1 MPNTDKAVFAR
12 GGSSKAPIRQLDG
25 LLRHAW
31 TGRLALLAVRL
42 ATVGLAA
49 GCSTL
54 PPIEGRTESSALAD
68 TADTRL
74 GRAIASQVAAHPGM
88 SGIHPLADPLD
99 AFAARALLADAAE
112 RSIDVQYYIWQGDIS
127 GLLLLDRLRAAAE
140 RGVRVRML
148 LDDNGTSGLDAILA
162 AFDRHPGIE
171 VRLFNPFAN
180 RTSRLAGYLGDFR
193 RANRRMH
200 NKSFTVDNQ
209 ATIVG
214 GRNIGDAY
222 FAAGTGPVYADLDV
236 LAVGPITAE
245 VSTDFDRYWASGSSY
260 PVAWL
265 LPAAEPD
272 ALAGFAA
279 EAKQLRESPAAR
291 DYRERLASSSLVKSL
306 AGGALDLTWAPTRM
320 VSDDPAK
327 GLGEVKREDSMAA
340 QLAEAI
346 GEPQRRL
353 DLVSAYF
360 VPTDAGVDAFTRM
373 ASRGVSVTILTN
385 ALEATDVAVVHAGY
399 AKHRRRLL
407 AGGVSL
413 YEMRRLSP
421 KGLEKAI
428 GSSGSSASSL
438 HAKTFLVDEERLF
451 VGSFNFDPRSIHL
464 NTELGFVIA
473 SATLTKAIQ
482 SSIARRLPEIAWR
495 VELGED
501 GELRWVSGLPG
512 EGRRDTEPG
521 ASAWRRLGVW
531 LLSWLPIDWML

>member
-1 MPNTDKAVFAR
+1 MTLAARRAGTDGRAR
-12 GGSSKAPIRQLDG
+12 CAGWPRRAL
-25 LLRHAW
+25 
-31 TGRLALLAVRL
+31 TGLLAVL
-42 ATVGLAA
+42 AMMLVVVGLAA
-49 GCSTL
+49 GCSSL
-54 PPIEGRTESSALAD
+54 PSLEGRTESHALTD

-74 GRAIASQVAAHPGM
+74 GRAISPQVAAHPGV
-88 SGIHPLADPLD
+88 SGILALSDPLD
-99 AFAARALLADAAE
+99 AFAARARLADIAE
-112 RSIDVQYYIWQGDIS
+112 RSIDVQYYIWQRDSS
-127 GLLLLDRLRAAAE
+127 GLLLLDQLRAAAD

-148 LDDNGTSGLDAILA
+148 LDDNGTTGLDEDLA
-162 AFDRHPGIE
+162 ALDRHPGIE

-180 RTSRLAGYLGDFR
+180 RRFRLVGYVGDFR

-222 FAAGTGPVYADLDV
+222 FAAGTGPVYADLDL
-236 LAVGPITAE
+236 LAVGPITPE
-245 VSTDFDRYWASGSSY
+245 VSADFDRYWASGSAY
-260 PVAWL
+260 PVARL

-272 ALAGFAA
+272 ALARFAA
-279 EAKQLRESPAAR
+279 EVKRLRESPEAR
-291 DYRERLASSSLVKSL
+291 NYRERLASSSLVQSL
-306 AGGALDLTWAPTRM
+306 AGGALDFTWAPTRM

-327 GLGEVKREDSMAA
+327 GLGKAKREDSMAA
-340 QLAEAI
+340 QLGEAI
-346 GEPQRRL
+346 GEPQRLL

-360 VPTDAGVDAFTRM
+360 VPTDAGVDAFTRL
-373 ASRGVSVTILTN
+373 AARGVAVTILTN

-399 AKHRRRLL
+399 AKHRKRLL

-421 KGLEKAI
+421 EGLEEKAI

-451 VGSFNFDPRSIHL
+451 VGSFNFDPRSINL
-464 NTELGFVIA
+464 NTELGFVIE
-473 SATLTKAIQ
+473 SAGLTKAIR
-482 SSIARRLPEIAWR
+482 SGIAGRLPELAWR

-501 GELRWVSGLPG
+501 GELSWVSGQPG
-512 EGRRDTEPG
+512 EGKRDTEPG
-521 ASAWRRLGVW
+521 VSAWRRLGVW